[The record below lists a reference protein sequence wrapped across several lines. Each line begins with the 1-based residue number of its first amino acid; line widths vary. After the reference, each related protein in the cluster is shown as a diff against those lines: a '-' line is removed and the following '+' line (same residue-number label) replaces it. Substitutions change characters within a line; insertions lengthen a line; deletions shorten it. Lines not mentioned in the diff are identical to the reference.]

1 MKVNFALV
9 ALVGCI
15 IFSTVSAESM
25 SGTGQPQAKASETG
39 AEVPQIHGNE
49 TGTGSPNIAISFH
62 GDLAI
67 AQVVHGETVAVG
79 RASVDSGH
87 AIAPLDAFGAEGV
100 EANWGQIELLKH
112 CESTDVILYQTI
124 AGVQQATW
132 VETIVMQN
140 C

>member
-1 MKVNFALV
+1 MKVISA
-9 ALVGCI
+9 AITLVGCI
-15 IFSTVSAESM
+15 VFSTAFAESHT
-25 SGTGQPQAKASETG
+25 GTGEPLPQANETG
-39 AEVPQIHGNE
+39 TEAPQVYGNE

-62 GDLAI
+62 DDLVI

-79 RASVDSGH
+79 RASVDSGY

-100 EANWGQIELLKH
+100 EANWGRIELLKH

-124 AGVQQATW
+124 DGVQQATW
-132 VETIVMQN
+132 VETIAMQN